1 MIAGAAVQGEVVDQ
15 IKNDKTIN
23 FVKRRRKHG
32 SQRTKGHRQ
41 KLTLI
46 RVTDILSKGGD
57 KSGVKAALGGSLA
70 TVVSEDATPA
80 KKAKPA
86 KKVAEANKA
95 SAAKTVEA
103 VASVKAKTSGDDLTK
118 LSGVGPAML
127 KKLNTVNI
135 STLAQIAA
143 WTSEDVAAID
153 EKLSLKGRIERE
165 GWIQQAKELASKA

>member
-1 MIAGAAVQGEVVDQ
+1 
-15 IKNDKTIN
+15 
-23 FVKRRRKHG
+23 
-32 SQRTKGHRQ
+32 
-41 KLTLI
+41 
-46 RVTDILSKGGD
+46 VTDILSKGGD

-70 TVVSEDATPA
+70 RVVSEDATPA

-86 KKVAEANKA
+86 KKVAEANNA
-95 SAAKTVEA
+95 SAAKPVEA
-103 VASVKAKTSGDDLTK
+103 VASVRAKTSDDDLTK